1 MPTRDRRESDISDG
15 VQTVCQFELSELR
28 ELYGEDGLSTLLMVA
43 LDEFECQRLALDAA
57 LARGQWEPA
66 AQALHR
72 LTGTAAFFVRDERM
86 LEPLGYAER
95 ALRLA
100 DPSLTARAIVRA
112 RSVLSA
118 LGTAFVDA
126 LGEPSG
132 RH

>member
-1 MPTRDRRESDISDG
+1 MPTTDRREADPSADIRAA
-15 VQTVCQFELSELR
+15 CQFELSELR
-28 ELYGEDGLSTLLMVA
+28 ELYGEDGLRTLLMVA
-43 LDEFECQRLALDAA
+43 FDEFECQRLALDTA
-57 LARGQWEPA
+57 LARGQWDPA

-86 LEPLGYAER
+86 LEPLGCAER

-100 DPSLTARAIVRA
+100 DPSLTARAITRA

-126 LGEPSG
+126 LGRPSG
-132 RH
+132 RR

>member
-1 MPTRDRRESDISDG
+1 MPTRDRRESDISDD